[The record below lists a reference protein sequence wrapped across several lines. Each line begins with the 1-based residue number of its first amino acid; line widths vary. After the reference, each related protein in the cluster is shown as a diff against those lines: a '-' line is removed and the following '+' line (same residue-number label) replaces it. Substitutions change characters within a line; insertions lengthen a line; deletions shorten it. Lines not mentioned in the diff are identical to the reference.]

1 MKTLA
6 ELQRM
11 DGRAAIITGGAGH
24 LGRVFTDVLLELG
37 AKVLVVD
44 RVAPQRADVV
54 SHVDDLA
61 DVDSTARIVAA
72 ATQAFGR
79 VDALVHCAAFTG
91 ASHLSGWAVPLEQQ
105 SAKTFAEALAVNTT
119 AAFALAQACA
129 PLLAAH
135 QGCIVNV
142 SSIYGEVGPDLRLYE
157 GTTMGNPAAYAASKG
172 GIVAL
177 SRYLATV
184 LAPKIRVNT
193 LSPGGIERSQPASFQ
208 ARYTARTPLGR
219 MATEED
225 LKGAF
230 AFLVSGAS
238 AYVTGQNLIVDGG
251 FTAW

>member
-24 LGRVFTDVLLELG
+24 LGRAFTDVLIELG

-44 RVAPQRADVV
+44 RTPVQRTDVV

-61 DVDSTARIVAA
+61 DEESTERIVAA
-72 ATQAFGR
+72 ATKAFGR
-79 VDALVHCAAFTG
+79 IDALVHCAAFTG
-91 ASHLSGWAVPLEQQ
+91 ASNLSGWAVPFAQQ
-105 SAKTFAEALAVNTT
+105 SAQTFADALAVNTT

-129 PLLAAH
+129 PALAANN
-135 QGCIVNV
+135 GCIVNV

-193 LSPGGIERSQPASFQ
+193 LSPGGIERSQPTSFQ
-208 ARYTARTPLGR
+208 DRYRARTPLAR

-238 AYVTGQNLIVDGG
+238 AYVTGQNIIVDGG